1 MNTRMRCNFLW
12 RTAALSAL
20 VAFCCLN
27 LSAQEHTLHLV
38 KVLKADSSTASVAD
52 PFDAK
57 SNQYDLV
64 DLGSYFFKKFPRRDF
79 DSSQIYNRKVHS
91 ALLPGIGYSL
101 QTKFAVEL
109 NYVGGFY
116 LTPNNL
122 NANQS
127 SLNATIIYTQLNQLL
142 IPVVANIWT
151 KEDKYNI
158 QADWRFLVFP
168 QNTYGLG
175 SSTTLSDG
183 YIINFSDIRL
193 YTTIYKPLVKSCYL
207 GLGYSFDYF
216 YNVAEVS
223 PPQAVTD
230 FQRYNAINHLTASNS
245 YSSAPTL
252 NFLYD
257 TRRNSINPQGGNYAN
272 IVYRINETCFGSS
285 TNWQSLVIDL
295 RKYVPVAPHSSNIF
309 GFWAY
314 EWLTLNGA
322 PPYLLL
328 PYSAGDPL
336 NNTGRGFAEGRLRGK
351 DMLYLESEFRF
362 GITRNGLLGGVVFSN
377 LDAYSDINNRFN
389 ALNAGFGA
397 GLRIKINKYSRT
409 SACFDYA
416 FGTDGTKGIFL
427 NLGEVF

>member
-1 MNTRMRCNFLW
+1 MKAHLLICFVLFSIQLGFALEPQTSPKDTIFTSKMDIIDIGLKFFPKAKWRLKDTSGFRFRKMN
-12 RTAALSAL
+12 
-20 VAFCCLN
+20 
-27 LSAQEHTLHLV
+27 
-38 KVLKADSSTASVAD
+38 
-52 PFDAK
+52 
-57 SNQYDLV
+57 
-64 DLGSYFFKKFPRRDF
+64 
-79 DSSQIYNRKVHS
+79 S
-91 ALLPGIGYSL
+91 ALLPGVNYSL
-101 QTKFAVEL
+101 QTNLAYSL
-109 NYVGGFY
+109 NYVGGIN
-116 LTPNNL
+116 LTNNP

-127 SLNATIIYTQLNQLL
+127 SLNITMIYTQLNQFLVP
-142 IPVVANIWT
+142 IVANIWT